1 LRAVFAKQS
10 PVSRG
15 LLRVRIAKV
24 KHSHLGRLYNCFM
37 TNQDSHSMNND
48 PERKQRVLFAAL
60 SGFLAGTVAAVLSSF
75 INIWLFPDLPLYL
88 EWISIFYAW
97 VMWAVLG
104 GTLAGMAAYSSEG
117 WKSIFLSAL
126 CMAIIVLVLNV
137 LQSSASIFLN
147 TVTLIG
153 LLLPFIAMM
162 TPLAVIFFWLAN
174 RFVQAMSVAGWARV
188 KIFILNLVVI
198 LLLGAAP
205 GVYAKMSARAE
216 RGVRII
222 HSILQDAPDTIH
234 KALLKTEGFAEHKDQ
249 PYTLSQA
256 PSIYSTVG
264 VDVTAHYDDGYTILC
279 AVVLYPGS
287 DPSILPCKGQA
298 P

>member
-1 LRAVFAKQS
+1 
-10 PVSRG
+10 
-15 LLRVRIAKV
+15 
-24 KHSHLGRLYNCFM
+24 
-37 TNQDSHSMNND
+37 MNND
-48 PERKQRVLFAAL
+48 PERKQRILFAAS
-60 SGFLAGTVAAVLSSF
+60 SGFTAGTVAAVLSSF
-75 INIWLFPDLPLYL
+75 INIWLFPNLPLQL
-88 EWISIFYAW
+88 DWSSIFFAW
-97 VMWAVLG
+97 VLWAVLG
-104 GTLAGMAAYSSEG
+104 GVLAGVAAYSSEG

-126 CMAIIVLVLNV
+126 CMAVTVLILNV

-162 TPLAVIFFWLAN
+162 APLAFIFFWLAD
-174 RFVQAMSVAGWARV
+174 RFIKAMSVKGWARA
-188 KIFILNLVVI
+188 KIFLVNFILILV
-198 LLLGAAP
+198 LGTLP
-205 GVYAKMSARAE
+205 GVYAKMGARAE

-222 HSILQDAPDTIH
+222 HGILQDTAQTSSPDAIH

-256 PSIYSTVG
+256 PSVYSTVG
-264 VDVTAHYDDGYTILC
+264 VDVTIHYGDGYTILC

-287 DPSILPCKGQA
+287 DPSILPCKGRA